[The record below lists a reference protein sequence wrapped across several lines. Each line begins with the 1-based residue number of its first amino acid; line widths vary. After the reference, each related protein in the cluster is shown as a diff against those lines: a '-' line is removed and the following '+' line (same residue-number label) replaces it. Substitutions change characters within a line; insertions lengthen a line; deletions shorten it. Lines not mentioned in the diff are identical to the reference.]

1 MSPSA
6 NLWAL
11 PIMEENRELE
21 SRPGP
26 RQRPVLRITLIS
38 RSMVDCWGVEAL
50 NIDCDAVNLT
60 IDLNGRLKW
69 WRGRDFHP
77 HDVFR

>member
-1 MSPSA
+1 
-6 NLWAL
+6 
-11 PIMEENRELE
+11 
-21 SRPGP
+21 
-26 RQRPVLRITLIS
+26 
-38 RSMVDCWGVEAL
+38 VDCWGVEAL